1 MKLTVASALQRFALP
16 PLRVS
21 TVLLGFTVPIS
32 VALDNLLLAV
42 VLLGVLF
49 NARAMWQIAT
59 QHPVARAAW
68 LLFAVLFL
76 AMFYGATPLRG
87 ATGILAKYMDLAFIP
102 LFMLMLSGGA
112 IRRKA
117 QYAFLAAMGLTL
129 LLSFLVGM
137 GLLPVQHWMNALT
150 TQANPVI
157 FHSHITQNNMMAFAV
172 FLALL
177 NLRAAASLRQDRP
190 KGERQAAYLLRVRGV
205 QMAWGFFAL
214 LGTVNVLFM
223 VQGRTGYMILL
234 VLLGWF
240 VWSTLARHMRRLGKA
255 WGWRQGAAVALA
267 LMGLAVAA
275 YQASPRLHDRVGL
288 VVSEFHAWQPDHGKD
303 TSTGQRLDFYY
314 NTLQIVRQHPVFGVG
329 TGGFPAAFAQQTQ
342 GKDVM
347 QTRNPHNEYLM
358 VTVQTGVIGLA
369 LLLYL
374 FYTQWRCA
382 PLLDAPFEQDAARG
396 LVLAY
401 LANSLFNSPLLDHG
415 DGLLFAFMTAVLF
428 ANFRPALSSIEGAGK
443 HG

>member
-1 MKLTVASALQRFALP
+1 MKPAVPPAMRHAALL
-16 PLRVS
+16 PLRTG

-42 VLLGVLF
+42 LLLGALF
-49 NARAMWQIAT
+49 NPRMVWQAVT

-68 LLFAVLFL
+68 LLFTVLFL
-76 AMFYGATPLRG
+76 AMFYGATPLRE
-87 ATGILAKYMDLAFIP
+87 AAGILGKYADLAFIP
-102 LFMLMLSGGA
+102 LFMLMLPDA
-112 IRRKA
+112 TIRRRA

-129 LLSFLVGM
+129 LLSFLVGLD
-137 GLLPVQHWMNALT
+137 LLPVQPWMDKTATLDDP
-150 TQANPVI
+150 AI
-157 FHSHITQNNMMAFAV
+157 FHSRITQNNMMAFAV

-177 NLRAAASLRQDRP
+177 KLRDTPSRTAR
-190 KGERQAAYLLRVRGV
+190 
-205 QMAWGFFAL
+205 MAWGLFAL
-214 LGTVNVLFM
+214 LGSVNVLFM
-223 VQGRTGYMILL
+223 VQGRTGYVILL

-240 VWSTLARHMRRLGKA
+240 AWSTLARHMHRHGKA
-255 WGWRQGAAVALA
+255 WGWRQGTVLMFALMALA
-267 LMGLAVAA
+267 ATA
-275 YQASPRLHDRVGL
+275 YHGSPRLHDRVSL
-288 VVSEFHAWQPDHGKD
+288 MVSEFHAWQPDHGRE

-314 NTLQIVRQHPVFGVG
+314 NTLQIVGQHPVFGVG

-358 VTVQTGVIGLA
+358 ISVQAGTVGLL

-382 PLLDAPFEQDAARG
+382 PLLDTPREQDAARG

-401 LANSLFNSPLLDHG
+401 LANSLFNSPLLDHA
-415 DGLLFAFMTAVLF
+415 DGLFFSLMTATLFAGLGKGT
-428 ANFRPALSSIEGAGK
+428 K

>member
-1 MKLTVASALQRFALP
+1 MKLTVAPDWQRFTLS

-21 TVLLGFTVPIS
+21 TILLGFTVPIS

-42 VLLGVLF
+42 LLLGALF
-49 NARAMWQIAT
+49 NLRAVWRIST
-59 QHPVARAAW
+59 QHPVTRAAW

-87 ATGILAKYMDLAFIP
+87 AAGILAKYMDLAFVP
-102 LFMLMLSGGA
+102 LLMLPGEA

-129 LLSFLVGM
+129 LLSLLVGLDM
-137 GLLPVQHWMNALT
+137 LPVQHWMDKLAT
-150 TQANPVI
+150 PDDPAI
-157 FHSHITQNNMMAFAV
+157 FHSRITQNNMMAFAV

-177 NLRAAASLRQDRP
+177 NLRAAASRW
-190 KGERQAAYLLRVRGV
+190 VRA
-205 QMAWGFFAL
+205 AWGMFAL
-214 LGTVNVLFM
+214 LGAFNVLFM
-223 VQGRTGYMILL
+223 VQGRTGYVILL

-240 VWSTLARHMRRLGKA
+240 VWSTLARHMHGRGRV
-255 WGWRQGAAVALA
+255 WGWRQGVAVALA
-267 LMGLAVAA
+267 SLGFAVLA
-275 YQASPRLHDRVGL
+275 YYASPRLHERVDL
-288 VVSEFHAWQPDHGKD
+288 VMAEYQAWQPNHGNNN
-303 TSTGQRLDFYY
+303 STGQRLDFYY
-314 NTLQIVRQHPVFGVG
+314 NTLQIVRQYPVFGVG

-347 QTRNPHNEYLM
+347 QTHNPHNEYLM
-358 VTVQTGVIGLA
+358 IAVQTGVIGLT

-374 FYTQWRCA
+374 FYTQWRYA
-382 PLLDAPFEQDAARG
+382 PLLDTPFRQDAARG

-401 LANSLFNSPLLDHG
+401 LTNSMFNSPLLDHA
-415 DGLLFAFMTAVLF
+415 DGLFFAFMAAVLF
-428 ANFRPALSSIEGAGK
+428 ADPRPVLSSAGGAAK

>member
-1 MKLTVASALQRFALP
+1 MKSTGAPAWQRFTLP

-21 TVLLGFTVPIS
+21 TVLLGFAVPIS

-42 VLLGVLF
+42 LLLGALF
-49 NARAMWQIAT
+49 NIRAVWRIAA

-68 LLFAVLFL
+68 LLFAVLLL
-76 AMFYGATPLRG
+76 AMLYGAAPLREAAG
-87 ATGILAKYMDLAFIP
+87 TLGKYADLAFVP
-102 LFMLMLSGGA
+102 LFMLMLPNEA

-117 QYAFLAAMGLTL
+117 QYAFLCAMGLTL
-129 LLSFLVGM
+129 LLSLLVGL
-137 GLLPVQHWMNALT
+137 GLLPVQHWMNVFA
-150 TQANPVI
+150 APDNPVI
-157 FHSHITQNNMMAFAV
+157 FHSHITQNSMMAFAV

-177 NLRAAASLRQDRP
+177 NLRDAASQGARI
-190 KGERQAAYLLRVRGV
+190 
-205 QMAWGFFAL
+205 AWGLFAL
-214 LGTVNVLFM
+214 PGAINVLFM

-234 VLLGWF
+234 VLLCWF
-240 VWSTLARHMRRLGKA
+240 ACSTLARHMRRRGRA
-255 WGWRQGAAVALA
+255 WSWRQGAALALA
-267 LMGLAVAA
+267 LTGLAAAA
-275 YQASPRLHDRVGL
+275 YQVSPRLHDRVGL

-314 NTLQIVRQHPVFGVG
+314 NTLQIMRQHPVFGVG

-342 GKDVM
+342 GKDVI

-358 VTVQTGVIGLA
+358 IAVQTGVIGLA

-374 FYTQWRCA
+374 FYTQWRYA
-382 PLLDAPFEQDAARG
+382 ALLDTPFGQDAARG

-401 LANSLFNSPLLDHG
+401 LANRLFNSPLLDHA
-415 DGLLFAFMTAVLF
+415 DGLFFAFMTAALF
-428 ANFRPALSSIEGAGK
+428 ANLKPAPSPAAGVSR